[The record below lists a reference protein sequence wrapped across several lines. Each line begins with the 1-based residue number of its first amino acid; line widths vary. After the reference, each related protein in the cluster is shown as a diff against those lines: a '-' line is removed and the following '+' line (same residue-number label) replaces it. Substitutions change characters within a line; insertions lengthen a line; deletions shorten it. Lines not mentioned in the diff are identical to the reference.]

1 MESSPCYILAHILPQ
16 PFEITMKNLSRQN
29 KKPSPAM
36 MTSEGFFFN
45 IYIISER

>member
-1 MESSPCYILAHILPQ
+1 MIFPDPA
-16 PFEITMKNLSRQN
+16 N

-45 IYIISER
+45 TYIISER